1 MLLPQFADHRH
12 DLLFELFIG
21 RHQGDQLRRT
31 RGGLAVEP
39 RRGGAGIGIDGGGD
53 ALGRSAA
60 GESLADRRRHMV
72 HGGDRKVEFGVQLRR
87 SRHGRGAPI
96 SRAWSNDALN

>member
-1 MLLPQFADHRH
+1 VLLPQFADHRH

-39 RRGGAGIGIDGGGD
+39 RRGGAGMGIDSGGD
-53 ALGRSAA
+53 ALGSAA
-60 GESLADRRRHMV
+60 TGECSADHRGHAGD
-72 HGGDRKVEFGVQLRR
+72 GGHRKWQFGVSLRR
-87 SRHGRGAPI
+87 SRHGSGAPI
-96 SRAWSNDALN
+96 SGAWST